1 MVSACFRQVCKRH
14 RFAVRKVV
22 FQKTK
27 DRVLR
32 NERTPF
38 QTVTATIASKQSS
51 YLVIID
57 DNPSKP

>member
-1 MVSACFRQVCKRH
+1 MVSVCSRQVCKRY

-22 FQKTK
+22 FQKMK

-51 YLVIID
+51 
-57 DNPSKP
+57 